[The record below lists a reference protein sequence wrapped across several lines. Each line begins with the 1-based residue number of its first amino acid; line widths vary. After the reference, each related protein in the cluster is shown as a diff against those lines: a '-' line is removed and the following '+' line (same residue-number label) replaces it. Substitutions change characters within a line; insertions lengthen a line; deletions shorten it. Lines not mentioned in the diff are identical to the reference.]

1 MLDKKLDL
9 KRVISICDAH
19 QYETNK
25 SCKTCPI
32 GDYCKKENLKKIY
45 NVKTLSELKI

>member
-9 KRVISICDAH
+9 KRVIVICDAH
-19 QYETNK
+19 QNETNK
-25 SCKTCPI
+25 TCKTCPI
-32 GDYCKKENLKKIY
+32 GDYCRKENLKKIY